1 MKNVITKVL
10 ECPGISGPNYAHI
23 TLRNGVTIEIS
34 DEGLVV
40 YKPNFQEGQEPE
52 VQQSICFEKDK
63 EVASNRFRTVRLK
76 PLREVVGMWTPAEY
90 SDSLLIAHCIGF
102 HTAKI
107 DSFQKDR
114 IEQIANAH
122 GWKVETL

>member
-1 MKNVITKVL
+1 MNVIKETI
-10 ECPGISGPNYAHI
+10 ECPGISGPDHAQI
-23 TLRNGVTIEIS
+23 ILRNGMTIEVN
-34 DEGLVV
+34 DEGIAVHRAGI
-40 YKPNFQEGQEPE
+40 ETE
-52 VQQSICFEKDK
+52 VFASIMFEASKVK
-63 EVASNRFRTVRLK
+63 EIANDRFRTVRLK
-76 PLREVVGMWTPAEY
+76 SLKDVVGMWAPAEY